1 MIVLLNKDEGERA
14 AAVEAVARQCVAA
27 DARLLVIGKKDPDQ
41 RLADGSEEPLR
52 WVPEHVQRIPFDPD
66 TTLGESLHEMF
77 RSLRAALFPLATAPG
92 SLVLWIECPL
102 SRLADSDRLQ
112 AYERHLEQYI
122 EPLGSTVIS
131 AFLVTGLGNPAL
143 PFAYGRR
150 NLVITGSVL
159 VNWSPG
165 WIFERSSE
173 EKVERTP
180 AERPPPTLA
189 QYMSSENLGESSLTI
204 AGIAHELTN
213 PLAVIS
219 SSLQYIHER
228 LTAAND
234 EARDF
239 TEAALHSVERMHGM
253 LQNMLSLA
261 TGESLSLGDVDLN
274 DVVFEALRFVSDE
287 CRRRGVEVET
297 SFDATALRG
306 RFDATRVMQVILNLL
321 LNAIEATPK
330 QHGKLR
336 VSTRVEDEGRRAV
349 ISVENRGPPISTDV
363 RRNMFRPFFT
373 TKASGTGLGLYLS
386 RQNIKAH
393 GGSIRVENLDSG
405 VALTV
410 VLPLRP

>member
-1 MIVLLNKDEGERA
+1 MIVLLNKDECERA
-14 AAVEAVARQCVAA
+14 AAVEAVARQCVAS
-27 DARLLVIGKKDPDQ
+27 DARLLVIGTKRGP
-41 RLADGSEEPLR
+41 EERLR
-52 WVPEHVQRIPFDPD
+52 WVPEHVRSIPFDPD
-66 TTLGESLHEMF
+66 AAIGESLHDMF

-102 SRLADSDRLQ
+102 PRHMLTDRDHLQ

-122 EPLGSTVIS
+122 EPLSSTVIS
-131 AFLVTGLGNPAL
+131 AFLVAGLDNPAL

-159 VNWSPG
+159 VGWKPG
-165 WIFERSSE
+165 WIFERASE
-173 EKVERTP
+173 EKLERTP

-234 EARDF
+234 AARDF

-287 CRRRGVEVET
+287 CRRRGVEVEV
-297 SFDATALRG
+297 SFDARALRG

-321 LNAIEATPK
+321 LNAIEAMPA
-330 QHGKLR
+330 QQGKLR
-336 VSTRVEDEGRRAV
+336 VSTKIEDEGKRAM

-393 GGSIRVENLDSG
+393 GGSIRVENLEGG
-405 VALTV
+405 VALTI
-410 VLPLRP
+410 VLPLRA